1 MSVKVGLSKG
11 EKLFYV
17 IDYFLILLV
26 VSCTIY
32 PFLYI
37 LSASFSDPFAVV
49 RGDVILLPKGLTLE
63 AYKNVFQSNELWYS
77 YANTIWYVVIG
88 TAVNV
93 FMTMIMAYP
102 LSRKKFGGR
111 KAINL
116 FVAFTM
122 FFSAPLVPTFLVVK
136 SIGLIDSMWALVI
149 PTAIDTF
156 YLIIMRSFFQEL
168 PESIFEAATID
179 GCNDIQILF
188 KIVVYLSGPIIAVM
202 ILFYAVY
209 HWNSYFGALLYLN
222 SEKKYP
228 LQMVLRKIL
237 IGMDANKMAGK
248 AYDRKDLVTMGV
260 RYATIIVST
269 VPILCI
275 YPFLQK
281 YFVKGVM
288 IGAVK
293 G

>member
-1 MSVKVGLSKG
+1 MKIRMSKG
-11 EKLFYV
+11 EKVFYAV
-17 IDYFLILLV
+17 DYALIVLV
-26 VSCTIY
+26 VIVTLY

-49 RGDVILLPKGLTLE
+49 GGDVILFPKGFNLE
-63 AYKNVFQSNELWYS
+63 AYKNVFSSDEIWYS
-77 YANTIWYVVIG
+77 YRNTLWYVVVG
-88 TAVNV
+88 TAVNI
-93 FMTMIMAYP
+93 FMTTIMAYP
-102 LSRKKFGGR
+102 LSRRKFSGR

-136 SIGLIDSMWALVI
+136 GVGLINSMWALVI
-149 PTAIDTF
+149 PTAIDSF
-156 YLIIMRSFFQEL
+156 YLIIMRSFFEEL

-179 GCNDIQILF
+179 GCNDIQILY
-188 KIVVYLSGPIIAVM
+188 KIVIYLSGPVLAVM
-202 ILFYAVY
+202 VLFYAVY

-222 SEKKYP
+222 SDKKYP
-228 LQMVLRKIL
+228 IQMILRKIL
-237 IGMDANKMAGK
+237 IGLDANKMAGQ
-248 AYDRKDLVTMGV
+248 AYDRKDLVTMSV
-260 RYATIIVST
+260 RYATIVVST
-269 VPILCI
+269 VPILFI
-275 YPFLQK
+275 YPFLQR